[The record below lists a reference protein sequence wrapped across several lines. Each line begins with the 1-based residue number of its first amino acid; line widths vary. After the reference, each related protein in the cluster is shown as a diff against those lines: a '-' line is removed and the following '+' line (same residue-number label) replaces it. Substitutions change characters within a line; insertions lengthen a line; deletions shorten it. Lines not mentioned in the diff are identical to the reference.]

1 MLLAGLGNAYLDG
14 GDDFDTVSYERAT
27 DGVVVDLADPSMNA
41 GLAAGHTYSNIEQFN
56 LSSFDDVFV
65 GSDNG
70 DIVHGGNGVDILL
83 GYGGSDTLDG
93 GNDNDWLNGGAG
105 ADVLSGGDGYDVA
118 SYGSAASHVSID
130 LNKPSL
136 DWTGDAKGDVFTSI
150 EEIDLTDF
158 ADTFIAAS
166 DAVIVHFTDLVFDKF
181 AGETV
186 DGGEG
191 FDKLVV
197 MDNFMAPRQATFSN
211 MEDLASG
218 VTDIT

>member
-1 MLLAGLGNAYLDG
+1 FRHQRARRRLGNDLLVAGLGNAYLDG

-93 GNDNDWLNGGAG
+93 GNDNDWVNGGAG
-105 ADVLSGGDGYDVA
+105 AGVLSGGGGYGVA
-118 SYGSAASHVSID
+118 RYGSAALDGRIGVD
-130 LNKPSL
+130 KPTVGLNR
-136 DWTGDAKGDVFTSI
+136 G
-150 EEIDLTDF
+150 
-158 ADTFIAAS
+158 
-166 DAVIVHFTDLVFDKF
+166 
-181 AGETV
+181 
-186 DGGEG
+186 
-191 FDKLVV
+191 
-197 MDNFMAPRQATFSN
+197 AT
-211 MEDLASG
+211 
-218 VTDIT
+218 